1 MKVNKNTRASGH
13 GRKIYCPK
21 CNAPSRVYHFS
32 WSAIQC
38 GTCDNMIDKYDW
50 SLEAADLPTE
60 TGIIEAHRKFL
71 AQDPG
76 NWKWLIAFYVAALLL
91 TILLTIKI

>member
-1 MKVNKNTRASGH
+1 
-13 GRKIYCPK
+13 
-21 CNAPSRVYHFS
+21 
-32 WSAIQC
+32 
-38 GTCDNMIDKYDW
+38 MIDKYEW
-50 SLEAADLPTE
+50 NLKPVDLQNE

-76 NWKWLIAFYVAALLL
+76 NWKWLIAFYVVALLL